1 MDFNRLIATGLH
13 TGRLMTCEEHADEN
27 VNKACLFRDNLYRLT
42 LTSLTDLEHASWS
55 APEDKVNTCQNKGQ
69 SVEDCHNYVKV
80 LLSNGKS
87 LFTCGTYAF
96 SPWCAWR
103 EVCSPKVVCPIG
115 SRRAK
120 FRPFQILMFP
130 LVVNRRSLLR
140 SDASMNIYHHY
151 QLSNTRFGTTQSRTT
166 WVR

>member
-1 MDFNRLIATGLH
+1 
-13 TGRLMTCEEHADEN
+13 MTRENHADKN

-69 SVEDCHNYVKV
+69 SVEDCRNYVKV

-103 EVCSPKVVCPIG
+103 EVR
-115 SRRAK
+115 SRRK
-120 FRPFQILMFP
+120 SVRSNSGEIRNWVPMPLPRCESSQLVWRIDEQII
-130 LVVNRRSLLR
+130 VVISCVTPGSERWRGHV
-140 SDASMNIYHHY
+140 A
-151 QLSNTRFGTTQSRTT
+151 RTG
-166 WVR
+166 W

>member
-1 MDFNRLIATGLH
+1 MSQKRRLETVAATTVDFNGLIASAFIWDT
-13 TGRLMTCEEHADEN
+13 RLMTREEHADEN

-69 SVEDCHNYVKV
+69 SVEDCRNYVKV

-103 EVCSPKVVCPIG
+103 EVRFPKI
-115 SRRAK
+115 
-120 FRPFQILMFP
+120 I
-130 LVVNRRSLLR
+130 RS
-140 SDASMNIYHHY
+140 
-151 QLSNTRFGTTQSRTT
+151 
-166 WVR
+166 

>member
-1 MDFNRLIATGLH
+1 MARGE
-13 TGRLMTCEEHADEN
+13 RADES
-27 VNKACLFRDNLYRLT
+27 VNKASFFRDNLYRLT
-42 LTSLTDLEHASWS
+42 LTSLSDLEHATWS

-103 EVCSPKVVCPIG
+103 EVRSTREGGTIEIIRERDDETSFSFFFPFSFALFGP
-115 SRRAK
+115 RR
-120 FRPFQILMFP
+120 
-130 LVVNRRSLLR
+130 
-140 SDASMNIYHHY
+140 
-151 QLSNTRFGTTQSRTT
+151 QLERENGRGLAIRVADMLTFSTTA
-166 WVR
+166 

>member
-1 MDFNRLIATGLH
+1 
-13 TGRLMTCEEHADEN
+13 MTREEHADEN
-27 VNKACLFRDNLYRLT
+27 VNKTCLFRDNLYRLT

-69 SVEDCHNYVKV
+69 SVEDCRNYIKV

-103 EVCSPKVVCPIG
+103 EVRSPKVDPIG
-115 SRRAK
+115 RAES
-120 FRPFQILMFP
+120 
-130 LVVNRRSLLR
+130 LVHN
-140 SDASMNIYHHY
+140 YE
-151 QLSNTRFGTTQSRTT
+151 F
-166 WVR
+166 